1 MRKVVR
7 QSTVLFAVA
16 AGLGVAGVANATNG
30 YFSHGY
36 GTTSKGLAGAGVA
49 LSQDSLAAA
58 TNPAGMVNVGDRIDL
73 GAALFSPHRKYTT
86 TGGPSEFCDGPNCSF
101 SIGPQSISSDNN
113 YFLVPHFGWNKMLD
127 DRSSIGISI
136 YGNGGMNTEYKG
148 GNATFFFPASM
159 GGPDA
164 FVSPEGTYGGGT
176 AGVDLMQLFI
186 APTYARKFNDTASWG
201 VTPIIAYQRFK
212 ATGLGTFAPN
222 SSDFTNLSDRG
233 YDSSWGFG
241 VRLGVQGEV
250 APGVRLGASYQSK
263 IFAEEFD
270 KYKGLFAEQGDFDIP
285 ANMTVGLAWDV
296 SPTSTLL
303 FDIQHIWYSDVKSIA
318 NPLMPNLMQAQLG
331 DDGGAGFG
339 WKDMTIAKIGYQWQ
353 TSPDMTWRL
362 GYSYGKQP
370 IRDSEVLFNILAPAV
385 IEHHLTAG
393 FTRQMGPN
401 NELNFAAMYAPTK
414 KVSGPNPLDP
424 AQTIEIEMY
433 QFDLELSY
441 AWKF

>member
-1 MRKVVR
+1 MHKVVR

-58 TNPAGMVNVGDRIDL
+58 TNPAGMVTLGDRIDL
-73 GAALFSPHRKYTT
+73 GAALFSPRRSYSVSGMGAPDFFPDPDDLAASGFPLA
-86 TGGPSEFCDGPNCSF
+86 TGSVDSR
-101 SIGPQSISSDNN
+101 SD
-113 YFLVPHFGWNKMLD
+113 YFLVPHFGWNRMLD
-127 DRSSIGISI
+127 DQSSIGISV
-136 YGNGGMNTEYKG
+136 YGNGGMNTDYPNDMFG
-148 GNATFFFPASM
+148 GTF
-159 GGPDA
+159 
-164 FVSPEGTYGGGT
+164 YGGA

-186 APTYARKFNDTASWG
+186 APTYSRKINDTASWG

-212 ATGLGTFAPN
+212 ATGLGGFGVVE
-222 SSDFTNLSDRG
+222 DG
-233 YDSSWGFG
+233 YDSSWGYG

-263 IFAEEFD
+263 IFAEEFS
-270 KYKGLFAEQGDFDIP
+270 KYDNLFAEQGDFDIP
-285 ANMTVGLAWDV
+285 ANVTVGLAWDV
-296 SPTSTLL
+296 SPSSTLF
-303 FDIQHIWYSDVKSIA
+303 FDIQHIWYSDVKSIG
-318 NPLMPNLMQAQLG
+318 NPMLPALGICLNTGNQCLG
-331 DDGGAGFG
+331 DDNGPGFG
-339 WKDMTIAKIGYQWQ
+339 WKDMTIYKLGYQWQ
-353 TSPDMTWRL
+353 TSPDMTWRV

-370 IRDSEVLFNILAPAV
+370 IRDSEVLLNILAPGI

-393 FTRQMGPN
+393 FTRQMGPR

-414 KVSGPNPLDP
+414 KVSGENPLFPMQD
-424 AQTIEIEMY
+424 IELKMY